1 VSLISRVSAIKASRD
16 PLDQQLF
23 EKLLSYSRLVYH
35 ICLGFAID
43 PHDAEELYQE
53 VYLKAWSDLDS
64 LRMHDSGREWLL
76 KIARNTGLNYARKR
90 RPERR
95 PDLGREFPLVSGET
109 PESSLLRRER
119 HLVFKRAVRHL
130 PKRYREVFVLREYG
144 QLSYEEIAT
153 TLEIRPGTVMSR
165 LNRAR
170 RTIEGA
176 FKEIGYGKLDEPR
189 R

>member
-1 VSLISRVSAIKASRD
+1 MSAIKAGND
-16 PLDQQLF
+16 PPDRQLF

-35 ICLGFAID
+35 VCLGFATD

-53 VYLKAWSDLDS
+53 VYLKAWRDLDS
-64 LRMHDSGREWLL
+64 LRIHDSGREWLL
-76 KIARNTGLNYARKR
+76 KIAKNLCLNHVRKR
-90 RPERR
+90 SPEQNL
-95 PDLGREFPLVSGET
+95 DLRREFPLAIGDT

-119 HLVFKRAVRHL
+119 QLVFKRAVRHL
-130 PKRYREVFVLREYG
+130 PERYREVFVLREYG

-153 TLEIRPGTVMSR
+153 TLNIRPGTVMSR

-176 FKEIGYGKLDEPR
+176 FKEIGYGRLDEPR